1 MLTCTNN
8 VFSIRKD
15 RFKEN
20 GAKFSEVKIEK
31 IDISNSF
38 NSFDLEE
45 ENFLNYANSENQEI
59 YKTIENLYLKIKNG
73 EDIFRDYIAD
83 ELYPRKDVI
92 DRLINIINY
101 SNNPKYQNKDIIS
114 ICKFKNKNNRKI
126 HLYTFLTEGKLKI
139 LLIDLH
145 HLSIPGDIYSKGQLI
160 KRVDLKDMN
169 KLYEKVKNHK
179 YDLNNITKKIV

>member
-15 RFKEN
+15 RFKES

-59 YKTIENLYLKIKNG
+59 YKTIENLYLKIN
-73 EDIFRDYIAD
+73 
-83 ELYPRKDVI
+83 
-92 DRLINIINY
+92 
-101 SNNPKYQNKDIIS
+101 
-114 ICKFKNKNNRKI
+114 
-126 HLYTFLTEGKLKI
+126 
-139 LLIDLH
+139 
-145 HLSIPGDIYSKGQLI
+145 
-160 KRVDLKDMN
+160 
-169 KLYEKVKNHK
+169 
-179 YDLNNITKKIV
+179 

>member
-1 MLTCTNN
+1 MLKCTNN

-15 RFKEN
+15 RFKES
-20 GAKFSEVKIEK
+20 GTKFSEVKIEK
-31 IDISNSF
+31 IEISNSF
-38 NSFDLEE
+38 NSFDLEQ
-45 ENFLNYANSENQEI
+45 ENFLNYANSEKQEI
-59 YKTIENLYLKIKNG
+59 YKTAEKLYLKIIND

-83 ELYPRKDVI
+83 ELYSRKNVI

-101 SNNPKYQNKDIIS
+101 SNNSKYQNQDITN
-114 ICKFKNKNNRKI
+114 ICKFKNRKYPKI
-126 HLYTFLTEGKLKI
+126 HLYATLSDDNLKI

-169 KLYEKVKNHK
+169 KLYEKVKNHR
-179 YDLNNITKKIV
+179 YNLNNIIKR

>member
-20 GAKFSEVKIEK
+20 GTKFSEVKIEK

-59 YKTIENLYLKIKNG
+59 YKTIENLYLK
-73 EDIFRDYIAD
+73 
-83 ELYPRKDVI
+83 
-92 DRLINIINY
+92 
-101 SNNPKYQNKDIIS
+101 
-114 ICKFKNKNNRKI
+114 KNKKP
-126 HLYTFLTEGKLKI
+126 T
-139 LLIDLH
+139 
-145 HLSIPGDIYSKGQLI
+145 
-160 KRVDLKDMN
+160 
-169 KLYEKVKNHK
+169 
-179 YDLNNITKKIV
+179 

>member
-1 MLTCTNN
+1 MLKCTNN

-101 SNNPKYQNKDIIS
+101 SNNSKYQTQDITS
-114 ICKFKNKNNRKI
+114 ICKFKNKGSPKI
-126 HLYTFLTEGKLKI
+126 HFYTMLSEGNLEI

-145 HLSIPGDIYSKGQLI
+145 HLSIPGDIYSNGKLI
-160 KRVDLKDMN
+160 KRVYLKDMN

-179 YDLNNITKKIV
+179 YDLNNIVKR